1 MRKSLMNIFWI
12 TAGEKYQVI
21 RFVQNA
27 IRILKKRR
35 HPAYDYRS
43 SLNFRYVFNGKNLI
57 IFNERSNR
65 TKSSQSRCI

>member
-35 HPAYDYRS
+35 RPAYDYRS